1 MPGIFI
7 EVCSSAAR
15 GGTFRSSPGSS
26 FLALRG
32 TFSVLLPAGQD
43 NLAENNYLR
52 PSAKLGVD
60 VLDDGTTV
68 STVLSYF
75 PGPDALRRDRPPIR
89 PAN

>member
-26 FLALRG
+26 FLAVRG
-32 TFSVLLPAGQD
+32 TFSVLLPRRAGH
-43 NLAENNYLR
+43 LAENNYLC
-52 PSAKLGVD
+52 PSVKLGVD
-60 VLDDGTTV
+60 VLDDGTPV

-75 PGPDALRRDRPPIR
+75 PEPDALRRDRPPIR